1 MLADCI
7 VVGGG
12 VIGMLTAWELTKA
25 GCKVVLLERHRLGQE
40 ASWAG
45 AGVLGPLPPWSIPS
59 ALDPLLRWSQVRYP
73 ELARELG
80 DLTGIDCE
88 WVQSG
93 LLLLDAAFNG
103 ETFSWARQ
111 HSHNPCEILSPAE
124 LQALEPRVHASDQ
137 ALRCPEVAQ
146 IRNPR
151 LLRALAAVTRQAGVG
166 IYENTQVASVTV
178 SHHRVVGVN
187 SSAGRFLSETV
198 VIAGGAWSGQLLAEL
213 PFPPALAPVRG
224 QMLLFE
230 TQMPLFHHILLREE
244 IYAVPRSDGRVLI
257 GSTLERVGFDK
268 SVTPRARSVL
278 EAAAFG
284 LVPGLE
290 QAKFVGHWS
299 GLRPYAERD
308 TPIIAAHPAIRGLY
322 ANTGHYRLGVTL
334 APGSA
339 RLVADVILVRSPVV
353 DREVFAWPGFEQGSR
368 EGASSQR

>member
-12 VIGMLTAWELTKA
+12 VIGMLSAWELAKA

-45 AGVLGPLPPWSIPS
+45 AGILGPLPPWSIPS
-59 ALDPLLRWSQVRYP
+59 ALDPLLCWSQLRYP
-73 ELARELG
+73 ELARELR

-93 LLLLDAAFNG
+93 LLLFDAALSG
-103 ETFSWARQ
+103 ETSSWARR
-111 HSHNPCEILSPAE
+111 NRDRCEILRPAE

-137 ALRCPEVAQ
+137 VLRWPSLAQ

-151 LLRALAAVTRQAGVG
+151 LLRALAAVTRQTGVD
-166 IYENTQVASVTV
+166 IYENAQVSSVTV
-178 SHHRVVGVN
+178 SHHRIVGAK

-198 VIAGGAWSGQLLAEL
+198 IVAAGAWSGQLLAEL

-230 TQMPLFHHILLREE
+230 TPTPLFHHILLREE
-244 IYAVPRSDGRVLI
+244 IYAVPRADGRVLI

-268 SVTPRARSVL
+268 SVTPGARSVL

-284 LVPGLE
+284 LVPELE
-290 QAKFVGHWS
+290 QAKFAGHWS
-299 GLRPYAERD
+299 GLRPYEQRD

-339 RLVADVILVRSPVV
+339 RLVADLILVRSPVV
-353 DREVFAWPGFEQGSR
+353 DREVFAWPGFEPARR
-368 EGASSQR
+368 EGASSRC